1 MPRLLHGLRAALCQ
15 APGWPLARVIRDASR
30 AAASARTM
38 HWNCPR
44 SSGWSHR
51 SSDAG
56 HRLADGGHGG
66 HLFTHVP
73 PPGPCEALGKE
84 KAIYGKRTQGLS
96 LGVRRG
102 SGGD

>member
-1 MPRLLHGLRAALCQ
+1 MPGT
-15 APGWPLARVIRDASR
+15 ASP
-30 AAASARTM
+30 M
-38 HWNCPR
+38 
-44 SSGWSHR
+44 
-51 SSDAG
+51 AG
-56 HRLADGGHGG
+56 AVGIF
-66 HLFTHVP
+66 FTHVP